1 MVRTAGVPRAP
12 PDIKPAQVTVAF
24 DTGAEL
30 GEGALWDWRGNLLV
44 SVDIPAGQVLVSDP
58 RDGSTRSLEVGQP
71 VGAAMLRGEH
81 DLLLA
86 VRDGFAT
93 LDLETGAVEPLVA
106 VEADKPANRMNDA
119 ACDARGRCF
128 AGTMATD
135 DTPGAGTLYRLDQ
148 DLSVHAMLDGL
159 TISNG
164 LGWSPSGSVMYH
176 IDSMAGGADAH
187 DFDADSG
194 ALSGRRRLID
204 TDPSWGLP
212 DGLAVD
218 SEGGLWVA
226 FWGGSAV
233 RRFSPEGELTET
245 LELPAAR
252 ATRPAFGG
260 ANLDQLYV
268 TSAKLDPEQTVDG
281 DLGGAIFVLEPGVR
295 GMRAH
300 VFAG

>member
-1 MVRTAGVPRAP
+1 
-12 PDIKPAQVTVAF
+12 VTVAF

-30 GEGALWDWRGNLLV
+30 GEGALWDWRGDLLV
-44 SVDIPAGQVLVSDP
+44 SVDIAAGRVLVSDP
-58 RDGSTRSLEVGQP
+58 RDGSTRSFDVGQP

-106 VEADKPANRMNDA
+106 VEADMPGNRMNDG
-119 ACDARGRCF
+119 ACDASGRCF

-135 DTPGAGTLYRLDQ
+135 DAPGAGTLYRLDG
-148 DLSVHAMLDGL
+148 DLSVHVVLRGV

-164 LGWSPSGSVMYH
+164 LGWSPSGSVMYY
-176 IDSMAGGADAH
+176 IDSKAGGIDAH
-187 DFDADSG
+187 DFEADSG
-194 ALSGRRRLID
+194 ALSGRRRLVD
-204 TDPSWGLP
+204 TDPAWGLP

-218 SEGGLWVA
+218 AEGGIWVA
-226 FWGGSAV
+226 FWGGSAL
-233 RRFSPEGELTET
+233 RRFSAEGELTET

-252 ATRPAFGG
+252 PTRPAFGG
-260 ANLDQLYV
+260 AELDQLYV
-268 TSAKLDPEQTVDG
+268 TSAKLDPGQAEDG

-295 GMRAH
+295 GVRATA
-300 VFAG
+300 FAG

>member
-1 MVRTAGVPRAP
+1 VN
-12 PDIKPAQVTVAF
+12 
-24 DTGAEL
+24 DTG
-30 GEGALWDWRGNLLV
+30 
-44 SVDIPAGQVLVSDP
+44 
-58 RDGSTRSLEVGQP
+58 DGSTRSIEVGQP
-71 VGAAMLRGEH
+71 VSAAMLRGEH

-93 LDLETGAVEPLVA
+93 LDLDTDVVEPLVA
-106 VEADKPANRMNDA
+106 VEADKTANRMNDA

-135 DTPGAGTLYRLDQ
+135 DKPGAGTLYRLDE
-148 DLSVHAMLDGL
+148 DLSVHAVLHGL

-164 LGWSPSGSVMYH
+164 LGWSPAGDVMYH
-176 IDSMAGGADAH
+176 IDSKAGGIDTH
-187 DFDADSG
+187 DFEADSG

-212 DGLAVD
+212 DGLAMD
-218 SEGGLWVA
+218 AEGGIWVA
-226 FWGGSAV
+226 FWDGSAL

-252 ATRPAFGG
+252 PTRPAFGG
-260 ANLDQLYV
+260 ADLDQLYV
-268 TSAKLDPEQTVDG
+268 TSAKLDPGQAADG
-281 DLGGAIFVLEPGVR
+281 DLGGAIFVLQPGVR
-295 GMRAH
+295 GVRAN